1 MNQRKAKD
9 VIDAFER
16 IERFTNDRPP
26 LPEGVLPS
34 YMKLVDWI
42 YQLSLQGMV
51 KISDLADAL
60 HLTRPGITRSC
71 KSMEKLGLI
80 EKKVN
85 EDDRRIVYVSL
96 TEKGNEY
103 YYRYI
108 ERYYRQFSDRLEKYE
123 GKRLDD
129 MLKLMHEL
137 CDDFEMNPIRMEEKE
152 TDE

>member
-26 LPEGVLPS
+26 LPKGVLPS

-42 YQLSLQGMV
+42 YQLSLKGRV
-51 KISDLADAL
+51 KISDLADAM

-71 KSMEKLGLI
+71 KSMEELGLI
-80 EKKVN
+80 KKTVN
-85 EDDRRIVYVSL
+85 ENDRRIVYVSL
-96 TEKGNEY
+96 TEKGTQY
-103 YYRYI
+103 YFRYI
-108 ERYYRQFSDRLEKYE
+108 EKYYHQLSARLEKYE
-123 GKRLDD
+123 GEHLDD
-129 MLKLMHEL
+129 MVKLIHEL
-137 CDDFEMNPIRMEEKE
+137 CDDFERNPICMEEEE